1 MKLKLYLFST
11 LFCAVAYIHAVTN
24 MGTTPLL
31 YGSSNASDV
40 LMAQQDERKINDPNT
55 KLGIRRI
62 ILSEVVKQMATFQP
76 LLDKTLAE
84 SGAYVVYD
92 GKPILQNWRNTN
104 LQILTTF
111 YKTTSVPV
119 LTDADINKNN
129 AATQASGKVTT
140 AAVNNVS
147 DPPRKFVLLGFVD
160 YIHEQESRTPIQ
172 GTDKT
177 ALLYNLDIRCE
188 YKMINPVNNRV
199 VAVFTGAGHGGIARI
214 LGAGSPPV
222 NFDAKLVVND
232 MFVSLAE
239 NVRHILLVRRAEYI
253 KKRNNAKKVNLSIQV
268 PGK

>member
-1 MKLKLYLFST
+1 
-11 LFCAVAYIHAVTN
+11 

-31 YGSSNASDV
+31 YDNSNAVDV
-40 LMAQQDERKINDPNT
+40 LMAQQDDRKINDPNA

-62 ILSEVVKQMATFQP
+62 ILSEVVKQMANFEP

-84 SGAYVVYD
+84 SGSYIVYD

-104 LQILTTF
+104 PQILTTF

-119 LTDADINKNN
+119 LTDADINKSTAGTANGKQSATS
-129 AATQASGKVTT
+129 AANSKVDI
-140 AAVNNVS
+140 S
-147 DPPRKFVLLGFVD
+147 SPLRKFVLLGFVD
-160 YIHEQESRTPIQ
+160 NIHEQENRTPIQ

-188 YKMINPVNNRV
+188 YRMINPENNRV
-199 VAVFTGAGHGGIARI
+199 VAVFSGVGHGGIARI

-253 KKRNNAKKVNLSIQV
+253 KKRNNAKKVDLSIKV
-268 PGK
+268 PK